1 MSHDEEATGLN
12 QCLAPHIVPAIPA
25 AAAIFS
31 PAPTLQASDFNAITA
46 YRSPKPHPTQA
57 DRPFQN
63 PHPDFSPQNFFTSL
77 TYPPIAF
84 PQPMF
89 SRIIFLVRP
98 PGDYDRSAGRIMGLA
113 EAQDFAN
120 FRAGTLER
128 LEAIGERI
136 GSRRLVAK
144 LEWLPAP
151 VLMQNSHDHHF
162 LLEAIKTWPEWKRPS
177 LCVVYISLEDEA

>member
-1 MSHDEEATGLN
+1 
-12 QCLAPHIVPAIPA
+12 
-25 AAAIFS
+25 
-31 PAPTLQASDFNAITA
+31 
-46 YRSPKPHPTQA
+46 
-57 DRPFQN
+57 
-63 PHPDFSPQNFFTSL
+63 
-77 TYPPIAF
+77 
-84 PQPMF
+84 MF

-98 PGDYDRSAGRIMGLA
+98 PGDYNRSAGRIMGLA

-144 LEWLPAP
+144 LEWLPVP

-162 LLEAIKTWPEWKRPS
+162 LLEAIKIWSEWKKPS